1 MSVRISVI
9 AGVAMTSSN
18 AFVTISSANAF
29 ASMFSFVRALALF
42 SGGASPMADVAVALA
57 DKVPDFDRT
66 SFLTLPWCPPFSD
79 CPWSIRLW

>member
-9 AGVAMTSSN
+9 AGVAITSSN

-42 SGGASPMADVAVALA
+42 SGGASPMAVEAPQPCKRKNGVRECVSNA
-57 DKVPDFDRT
+57 
-66 SFLTLPWCPPFSD
+66 
-79 CPWSIRLW
+79 